1 MAIPCGPKSLLRKLC
16 EKVQVPSGLHATTN
30 WPERLLMVGDKSN
43 DPEQNVALEMQVH
56 AMASQVNVEAL
67 AELVVEVAI
76 VWLQEVA
83 LQ

>member
-1 MAIPCGPKSLLRKLC
+1 
-16 EKVQVPSGLHATTN
+16 
-30 WPERLLMVGDKSN
+30 MVGDKSN